1 MALRERFRRAALAL
15 LGLDSV
21 NDTLDWQG
29 IEDEVF
35 FLRKRVKQQ
44 AEQITRLLE
53 EKPPKLPKLTTST
66 ARVLYEVGMAISV
79 SEARRLLSTGRVR
92 VDGVTIHSAQH
103 QLPTN
108 HRTSLQIGDGPIG
121 YVTLPPPRTEE
132 IALGLRDDETTLKRK
147 DGKP

>member
-1 MALRERFRRAALAL
+1 MGFEQQLRERFRRAALAL

-53 EKPPKLPKLTTST
+53 EKPPKLPKLPKLTTSTTST

-92 VDGVTIHSAQH
+92 VDGVTSDQH

-108 HRTSLQIGDGPIG
+108 HRTSLQIGDGPICD
-121 YVTLPPPRTEE
+121 VTVSN
-132 IALGLRDDETTLKRK
+132 
-147 DGKP
+147 GKP